1 MCFYF
6 WSLKIKKLKGFSI
19 QQLRI
24 HVSLTIFVISENQS
38 KSISMCTI
46 SLLIN
51 SEENPGFIL
60 TSNRDEAPGRETFP
74 PNFYT
79 VNNTRLLFPKDAVA
93 GGTWVGVSE
102 NKRAVCLMNGGFE
115 NHIRASGYR
124 VSRGVVVTDILAAED
139 PLLEIKKY
147 NFQGIEPFT
156 LILADWMKEL
166 FFYELVW
173 DGTKTHGKKLSL
185 KNHIWSSSPLY
196 SSEMK
201 KLREAWFEEFQKRK
215 DLTSESVLDFHHS
228 AGEGNKNV
236 DLVMDRG
243 FIKTKS
249 ITQIIKTSEKTR
261 MIYEDLQKE
270 EISEK
275 EFDMD

>member
-1 MCFYF
+1 
-6 WSLKIKKLKGFSI
+6 
-19 QQLRI
+19 
-24 HVSLTIFVISENQS
+24 
-38 KSISMCTI
+38 MCTI
-46 SLLIN
+46 SLVIN
-51 SEENPGFIL
+51 SEENSGFIL

-74 PNFYT
+74 PDFYT

-93 GGTWVGVSE
+93 GGTWIGVSE
-102 NKRAVCLMNGGFE
+102 IKRVVCLMNGGFE
-115 NHIRASGYR
+115 SHIRADNYR
-124 VSRGVVVTDILAAED
+124 VSRGVVVKDILAAED
-139 PLLEIKKY
+139 PLLEIKSY

-156 LILADWMKEL
+156 LILADWKKEL

-173 DGTKTHGKKLSL
+173 DGAELHSKKLSL

-201 KLREAWFEEFQKRK
+201 NLREAWFEKLQVEKN
-215 DLTSESVLDFHHS
+215 LTYQNLWDFHHS
-228 AGEGNKNV
+228 AGAGNKNF

-249 ITQIIKTSEKTR
+249 ITQIIKTSEKIR

-270 EISEK
+270 KISEK
-275 EFDMD
+275 EFDID